1 MTLDVE
7 IPEPPTIRAPQDPGD
22 YDAVDEPED
31 WTGDT
36 APREALAEFLREGAW
51 ADAFDEW
58 REQTYMGEEEFQLV
72 LDLGLIDEFDFYWN
86 PSAADVGYRAPTL
99 PESGTLS
106 ASDETLEEVDAEGI
120 EEVDAEG
127 IEEVDAEG
135 IEEEL
140 DELGRTVSEVLE
152 NRYIDRSGEEFGFF
166 DDR

>member
-120 EEVDAEG
+120 EE
-127 IEEVDAEG
+127 
-135 IEEEL
+135 EL

>member
-36 APREALAEFLREGAW
+36 TPREALAEFLREGAW

-58 REQTYMGEEEFQLV
+58 REQTYVGEEEFQLV

-106 ASDETLEEVDAEGI
+106 ASDETLEEI
-120 EEVDAEG
+120 
-127 IEEVDAEG
+127 DAEG

-140 DELGRTVSEVLE
+140 DDLGRTVSEVLE

-166 DDR
+166 ADR